1 MAAQSS
7 PLTPRRESR
16 VAAAAA
22 TASFHETWRPRAN
35 PWAIAI
41 TVTLATFMEALDT
54 SIANVAMPHIG
65 GSLGASPEEATWVLT
80 SYLVANAMILPI
92 SGWIANRIGRK
103 RFYMSCVFLFTLT
116 SLMCGLAPTLG
127 MLVFF
132 RVLQGAAGGGLQP
145 SEQSILA
152 DTFPPQKRSMAF
164 AVYGVAVVTAP
175 VLGPTVGGWIVDNYT
190 WRWIFFLNIPVGIIS
205 LYLSNRLV
213 EDPPYLAEVR
223 KKKEGIDYWGLGL
236 LIVAIGSIQ
245 IMLDK
250 GQEDDWLSSRF
261 ICTLLISAIIALT
274 LFFWRELSIDH
285 PVLDLRLFA
294 RRNVGMTQLVMFMV
308 GVALY
313 SSTVLIPQF
322 LQEIMG
328 YSARQAGMAVSSGG
342 LVLMFLFPVAGAMA
356 PKFDPRKLVS
366 IGFVI
371 TTFGLFRMSTINPNI
386 SFGMAV
392 SWRVFI
398 ALGLPFL
405 FIPINTLCYS
415 GIPQEKYN
423 EVSGLTALMRNLG
436 GSVGISFITTLLARL
451 SQKHLAML
459 MPNTTAGSP
468 PYERMRAGLAGA
480 WKQLGSSAPDAM
492 YHAGA
497 QIYGMAQI
505 QARLL
510 AYVDVIW
517 VMVAVTTVLIPLPF
531 LMKRPKKL
539 AAAPVGH

>member
-1 MAAQSS
+1 M
-7 PLTPRRESR
+7 
-16 VAAAAA
+16 
-22 TASFHETWRPRAN
+22 
-35 PWAIAI
+35 
-41 TVTLATFMEALDT
+41 ATFMEALDT

-65 GSLGASPEEATWVLT
+65 GSLSASPEEATWVLT
-80 SYLVANAMILPI
+80 SYLVANAMVLPI

-103 RFYMSCVFLFTLT
+103 RFYMTCVFLFTLA
-116 SLMCGLAPTLG
+116 SFLCGMAPTLG

-132 RVLQGAAGGGLQP
+132 RVLQGGAGGGLQP

-175 VLGPTVGGWIVDNYT
+175 VLGPTVGGWIVDNYN
-190 WRWIFFLNIPVGIIS
+190 WRWIFFLNIPVGILS
-205 LYLSNRLV
+205 LILTNRVV
-213 EDPPYLAEVR
+213 EDPPYLAETR
-223 KKKEGIDYWGLGL
+223 MQRQSIDYWGLGL
-236 LIVAIGSIQ
+236 LIISIGAIQ
-245 IMLDK
+245 ILLDK
-250 GQEDDWLSSRF
+250 GQEDDWFGSRF
-261 ICTLLISAIIALT
+261 ISTLAVTAVIGMA
-274 LFFWRELSIDH
+274 LFFWRELSIEH

-342 LVLMFLFPVAGAMA
+342 LVLMLLFPVAGALA
-356 PKFDPRKLVS
+356 PRFDPRRLVS
-366 IGFVI
+366 VGFVI
-371 TTFGLFRMSTINPNI
+371 TTFGLWRMTAINPNI

-405 FIPINTLCYS
+405 FIPINTLCYA

-436 GSVGISFITTLLARL
+436 GSVGISFVTTLLARL

-459 MPNTTAGSP
+459 APNAAPGNP
-468 PYERMRAGLAGA
+468 PFETMRAGLAGA
-480 WKQLGSSAPDAM
+480 WLRRGAALPDAIQ
-492 YHAGA
+492 HAGA
-497 QIYGMAQI
+497 QIYGMAQV

-517 VMVAVTTVLIPLPF
+517 VMVAVTTILVPLPF
-531 LMKRPKKL
+531 LMNRPKKVA
-539 AAAPVGH
+539 AAAPVH

>member
-1 MAAQSS
+1 
-7 PLTPRRESR
+7 
-16 VAAAAA
+16 
-22 TASFHETWRPRAN
+22 
-35 PWAIAI
+35 
-41 TVTLATFMEALDT
+41 
-54 SIANVAMPHIG
+54 
-65 GSLGASPEEATWVLT
+65 
-80 SYLVANAMILPI
+80 
-92 SGWIANRIGRK
+92 
-103 RFYMSCVFLFTLT
+103 
-116 SLMCGLAPTLG
+116 

-175 VLGPTVGGWIVDNYT
+175 VLGPTVGGWIVDNYS

-205 LYLSNRLV
+205 LILSNRLV
-213 EDPPYLAEVR
+213 EDPPYLAEMR
-223 KKKEGIDYWGLGL
+223 KRREGIDYWGLGL
-236 LIVAIGSIQ
+236 LIVSIGAIQ

-250 GQEDDWLSSRF
+250 GQEDDWFGSRF
-261 ICTLLISAIIALT
+261 IITLCFIAVIGLS
-274 LFFWRELSIDH
+274 LFFWRELSINH
-285 PVLDLRLFA
+285 PVLDLRLFG

-342 LVLMFLFPVAGAMA
+342 LVLMLLFPVAGALA

-366 IGFVI
+366 VGFII
-371 TTFGLFRMSTINPNI
+371 TTFGLWRMSTLNQNI
-386 SFGMAV
+386 SFGQAV

-405 FIPINTLCYS
+405 FIPINTLCYA

-436 GSVGISFITTLLARL
+436 GSVGISFITTLLARY

-459 MPNTTAGSP
+459 VPHAAAGNP
-468 PYERMRAGLAGA
+468 PYDQMRAGLAGA
-480 WKQLGSSAPDAM
+480 WRQLGSSTPDAM

-531 LMKRPKKL
+531 LMNRPKKM
-539 AAAPVGH
+539 APAPMGH

>member
-1 MAAQSS
+1 M
-7 PLTPRRESR
+7 
-16 VAAAAA
+16 AAAA
-22 TASFHETWRPRAN
+22 TTTFHDTWRPRAN

-80 SYLVANAMILPI
+80 SYLVANAMVLPI

-103 RFYMSCVFLFTLT
+103 RFYMSCVFLFTVA
-116 SLMCGLAPTLG
+116 SLLCGLAPTLG

-223 KKKEGIDYWGLGL
+223 KRREGIDYWGLGL
-236 LIVAIGSIQ
+236 LIIAIGSIQ

-261 ICTLLISAIIALT
+261 IVTLLITAIIGLT
-274 LFFWRELSIDH
+274 LFFWRELSIAH
-285 PVLDLRLFA
+285 PVLDLRLFK

-342 LVLMFLFPVAGAMA
+342 LVLMLLFPVAGALA
-356 PKFDPRKLVS
+356 PRFDPRKLVAT
-366 IGFVI
+366 GFVI
-371 TTFGLFRMSTINPNI
+371 TTFGLWRMSTLNPNI

-459 MPNTTAGSP
+459 VPKASAGNP
-468 PYERMRAGLAGA
+468 PYDQMHAGLTGA
-480 WKQLGSSAPDAM
+480 WMQRGSAMPDAM

-517 VMVAVTTVLIPLPF
+517 VMVAVTTILIPLPF
-531 LMKRPKKL
+531 LMQRPKKI
-539 AAAPVGH
+539 AAAPMGH

>member
-1 MAAQSS
+1 LRHIDAKNRQKG
-7 PLTPRRESR
+7 SR
-16 VAAAAA
+16 LAAAA
-22 TASFHETWRPRAN
+22 TVSFHETWRPRAN

-65 GSLGASPEEATWVLT
+65 GSLSASLEESTWVLT
-80 SYLVANAMILPI
+80 SYLVANAMVLPI

-103 RFYMSCVFLFTLT
+103 RFYMSCVFLFTVA
-116 SLMCGLAPTLG
+116 SLLCGLAPTLG

-164 AVYGVAVVTAP
+164 AVYGVAVVMAP
-175 VLGPTVGGWIVDNYT
+175 VLGPTVGGWIVDNYS
-190 WRWIFFLNIPVGIIS
+190 WRWIFFLNIPVGVLS

-213 EDPPYLAEVR
+213 EDPPYLAEIR
-223 KKKEGIDYWGLGL
+223 KRREGIDYWGLGL

-245 IMLDK
+245 VMLDK
-250 GQEDDWLSSRF
+250 GQEDDWFGSRF
-261 ICTLLISAIIALT
+261 IITLAVIAVIGLA
-274 LFFWRELSIDH
+274 LFFWRELTIDH
-285 PVLDLRLFA
+285 PILDLRLFA

-308 GVALY
+308 GVSLY
-313 SSTVLIPQF
+313 SSTVLIPEF

-342 LVLMFLFPVAGAMA
+342 LVLMLLFPVAGALA
-356 PKFDPRKLVS
+356 PKFDPRRLVS

-371 TTFGLFRMSTINPNI
+371 TTFGLWRMTQINLNV

-405 FIPINTLCYS
+405 FIPINTLCYA

-436 GSVGISFITTLLARL
+436 GSVGISFVTTLLARY

-459 MPNTTAGSP
+459 TRHAAAGNP
-468 PYERMRAGLAGA
+468 WYDQMAAGLAGA
-480 WKQLGSSAPDAM
+480 WTHLGSAMPDAM
-492 YHAGA
+492 HHAGA
-497 QIYGMAQI
+497 QIYGMAQT

-517 VMVAVTTVLIPLPF
+517 VMVFVTAFLVPLPF
-531 LMKRPKKL
+531 LMKRHKKM
-539 AAAPVGH
+539 AAAPMAH